1 MDFNKLFTLFTQ
13 AGLRPGQPAD
23 EHNEAGVGIAEMERF
38 RVLQEQNDF
47 LNKSMRNSGLDSF
60 ANFGKHDF

>member
-13 AGLRPGQPAD
+13 SGLRPGQPAD

-38 RVLQEQNDF
+38 RVLQEQNEF
-47 LNKSMRNSGLDSF
+47 MNKSNSGLDSF
-60 ANFGKHDF
+60 DNFGKHDF

>member
-23 EHNEAGVGIAEMERF
+23 EHNEAGVGIAEIGIDDIR
-38 RVLQEQNDF
+38 RKPRLSVQPVCPDLTG
-47 LNKSMRNSGLDSF
+47 S
-60 ANFGKHDF
+60 